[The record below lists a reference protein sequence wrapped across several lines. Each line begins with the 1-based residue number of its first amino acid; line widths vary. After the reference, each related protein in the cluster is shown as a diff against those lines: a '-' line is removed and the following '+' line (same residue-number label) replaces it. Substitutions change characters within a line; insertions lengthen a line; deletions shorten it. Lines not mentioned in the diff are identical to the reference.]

1 VNWRFEL
8 PEPAPAGIFAGA
20 KSYLWFVVGTVSI
33 GSFIGQ
39 VDASIVQ
46 LALPSL
52 ETSFHTSLSA
62 VSWVA
67 VAYMLAFACALPV
80 FARLAEITGRK
91 TLYLAGFGLFGLFS
105 ALCGLA
111 PSLGWLIVFRLAQGA
126 AGALLGANSVVVI
139 VAASG
144 PARRGEALGV
154 MAAAQAVGLGVG
166 PALGGL
172 ILGALGWR
180 WIFWVTVPFAILA
193 FALGWV
199 IVPKT
204 AQLAN
209 DRRFDMPGALLLT
222 PALAALLIAITDG
235 RAWGMTPLLIACLAA
250 GPLLLAAFVWRE
262 VKTKSPLIDLHLF
275 RSPAFS
281 AGGVGVAIS
290 YAMLY
295 GLFFVMAFVLVRGYR
310 DPPMLAGLRLTVVP
324 VALGLVAP
332 FAGAVSDKYP
342 RLVMLSGMALC
353 GLSALA
359 LIPTMTEASGDL
371 IAVMVELGVYGA
383 GLGLYIAPNNSATI
397 GAAPA
402 EKSGVAGGL
411 LNLLRVLGSAA
422 GVAVSSAILGWRLEG
437 AIGPRGSTADA
448 PRDALLGAAG
458 AVLLMLAV
466 LAALGAASALVRD
479 RPKAPAPAD

>member
-1 VNWRFEL
+1 MNRRFDL
-8 PEPAPAGIFAGA
+8 PEPAPAGFFARA
-20 KSYLWFVVGTVSI
+20 KSYLWLVVGTVSI

-52 ETSFHTSLSA
+52 ETSFHTRLST

-80 FARLAEITGRK
+80 FARIAEIAGRK
-91 TLYLAGFGLFGLFS
+91 TLYLAGFALFGLFS

-111 PSLGWLIVFRLAQGA
+111 PTLGSLIAFRVAQGA
-126 AGALLGANSVVVI
+126 AGALLGANSVVII
-139 VAASG
+139 VAAAG
-144 PARRGEALGV
+144 PARRSELLGV

-172 ILGALGWR
+172 ILGALDWR
-180 WIFWVTVPFAILA
+180 WIFWITVPFAILA
-193 FALGWV
+193 FLLGWF
-199 IVPKT
+199 ILPKT
-204 AQLAN
+204 VQFAK
-209 DRRFDMPGALLLT
+209 DRRFDSVGALLLT
-222 PALAALLIAITDG
+222 PALAAILIAISEG
-235 RAWGMTPLLIACLAA
+235 RAWGLTPLLIACLVG
-250 GPLLLAAFVWRE
+250 GPLLLAVFIWRE
-262 VKTKSPLIDLHLF
+262 TRTEAPLIDLKMF

-281 AGGVGVAIS
+281 AGGLGVAIS

-324 VALGLVAP
+324 AALGLVAP
-332 FAGAVSDKYP
+332 FAGAASDKHP
-342 RLVMLSGMALC
+342 RLIMLTGMAFC
-353 GLSALA
+353 GLAALA
-359 LIPTMTEASGDL
+359 LAWTTTQGSGDL
-371 IAVMVELGVYGA
+371 VAVMVELAVFGA

-422 GVAVSSAILGWRLEG
+422 GVAVSAALVGWRLEG
-437 AIGPRGSTADA
+437 VIGPGQTTADA
-448 PRDALLGAAG
+448 PTSALLDATAV
-458 AVLLMLAV
+458 VLLT
-466 LAALGAASALVRD
+466 LAALAVFGAAAALVRD
-479 RPKAPAPAD
+479 RPASAN